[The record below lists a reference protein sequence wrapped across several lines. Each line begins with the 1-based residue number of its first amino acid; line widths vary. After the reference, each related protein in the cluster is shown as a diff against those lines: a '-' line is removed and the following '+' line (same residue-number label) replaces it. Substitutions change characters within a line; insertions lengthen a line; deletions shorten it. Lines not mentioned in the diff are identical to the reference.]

1 MNNDYRPDNENG
13 GQTPGVNS
21 DNQQY
26 SYRSDNQ
33 NSGYTQN
40 QNTGAQYGGYNA
52 PGGGYGD
59 RNRYYGQNQYGNQDQ
74 YGNQTGCGYQQ
85 NQYGYPGYVD
95 ESGLFSENKMKRLN
109 GVSAKITIGDWM
121 KMDCLGYLNLL
132 LPPFGTIAYIIIMF
146 VLAFSSKTSSSMK
159 ARVQANLV
167 WSAIAVG
174 LLVVTFII
182 LIALG
187 ASISG
192 AFGNIK
198 GNY

>member
-1 MNNDYRPDNENG
+1 MNNDYRPENENG

-21 DNQQY
+21 DSQQY

-33 NSGYTQN
+33 NGGYTQN
-40 QNTGAQYGGYNA
+40 QNTGAQNGGYNA

-59 RNRYYGQNQYGNQDQ
+59 QNRYYGQNQYGNQ
-74 YGNQTGCGYQQ
+74 TGYGYQQ

-95 ESGLFSENKMKRLN
+95 ESGIFSEDKMKRLN

-121 KMDCLGYLNLL
+121 KTDCISLLNFI
-132 LPPFGTIAYIIIMF
+132 PFFGSIAALVLYCI
-146 VLAFSSKTSSSMK
+146 LAFSSKTAASIKS
-159 ARVQANLV
+159 RYLANLI
-167 WSAIAVG
+167 WAGILIAVYVA
-174 LLVVTFII
+174 LIII

-187 ASISG
+187 VSISG
-192 AFGNIK
+192 AFGSIK

>member
-1 MNNDYRPDNENG
+1 MNNDYRPENENG

-33 NSGYTQN
+33 NGGYTQN
-40 QNTGAQYGGYNA
+40 QNTGAQNGGYNA

-59 RNRYYGQNQYGNQDQ
+59 QNRYYGQNQYGNQ
-74 YGNQTGCGYQQ
+74 TGYGYQQ

-121 KMDCLGYLNLL
+121 KMDCLGYLNFL
-132 LPPFGTIAYIIIMF
+132 LPPLGTIAYIVIMF

-167 WSAIAVG
+167 WSAISVG

-187 ASISG
+187 VSISG
-192 AFGNIK
+192 ALGSIK